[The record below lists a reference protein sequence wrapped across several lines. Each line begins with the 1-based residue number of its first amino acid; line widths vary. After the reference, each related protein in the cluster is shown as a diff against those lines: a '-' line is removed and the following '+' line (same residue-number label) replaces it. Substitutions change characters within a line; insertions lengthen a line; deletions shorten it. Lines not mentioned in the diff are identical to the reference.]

1 MFRLCKSRFE
11 VNIRMFMT
19 ILLRHPL
26 AFLALALLHTAS
38 AEEKPAD
45 EAKQPASK
53 EEAAKKMEP
62 VSIKS
67 KVTIAGQAV
76 PYTATTGKL
85 ILRDDKGTAKAS
97 VFHITYTRDGIE
109 DTKDRPVMFAFNG
122 GPGSS
127 SVWLHLGILG
137 PKRIAFPGD
146 GTQPVDPPARLI
158 DNDMS
163 LLDVCDLVFID
174 PVSTGYS
181 RAEKDGNPKDF
192 HGLQSDIDSVG
203 DFIRIWIT
211 ENKRWASPKYLCG
224 ESYGGIRAAGLAQ
237 HLQDRYG
244 MSLNGVV
251 LLSSLLDYRTIV
263 PSQGSQLSNQVFLP
277 TFATTAHFHKK
288 IEGDRE
294 AILREAREFAF
305 GEYGVALMKGNAIP
319 KEEKEA
325 VAAKLS
331 KLTGIPAETWM
342 RKSLRI
348 DPFEFRKELLREEGK
363 VIGRFDARVA
373 WSSTD
378 PNATSAEY
386 DPSYSLAIGA
396 FSTAMLAYLGDEL
409 GWKEDQ
415 PYEVLTGKVGPWT
428 FGSDNRIVNLTGRI
442 ADAIRDNPKLRVLV
456 MGAHADLATP
466 PEGVPYSLRQEVDLP
481 EDLRGQIT
489 FTYYDAGHM
498 FYLNPPDLA
507 KGRKDLVEFLKP

>member
-1 MFRLCKSRFE
+1 
-11 VNIRMFMT
+11 MT
-19 ILLRHPL
+19 HALKQPLILLV
-26 AFLALALLHTAS
+26 LALLHPIS
-38 AEEKPAD
+38 AQEKPAD
-45 EAKQPASK
+45 EAKKPDAK
-53 EEAAKKMEP
+53 EEAAGKSGQ
-62 VSIKS
+62 VSIQS
-67 KVTIAGQAV
+67 KVTIAGQSV

-85 ILRDDKGTAKAS
+85 VLRDDKGDAKAS
-97 VFHITYTRDGIE
+97 VFHITYSRDGIK

-127 SVWLHLGILG
+127 SVWLHLGMLG
-137 PKRIAFPGD
+137 PKRIDFPGD

-181 RAEKDGNPKDF
+181 RAEKNGNPKDF
-192 HGLQSDIDSVG
+192 HGLQQDIDSVG

-244 MSLNGVV
+244 MSLNGVI
-251 LLSSLLDYRTIV
+251 LLSSLLDYRTLIGA
-263 PSQGSQLSNQVFLP
+263 QGSQLSDQVFLP

-294 AILREAREFAF
+294 EILREARGFAF

-319 KEEKEA
+319 KAEKEA

-331 KLTGIPAETWM
+331 KLTGIPAETWI

-409 GWKEDQ
+409 GWKEDTH
-415 PYEVLTGKVGPWT
+415 YEVLTGKVSPWS

-442 ADAIRDNPKLRVLV
+442 SAALRDNPKLRVLV
-456 MGAHADLATP
+456 MGAHMDLATP
-466 PEGVPYSLRQEVDLP
+466 PEGVPYSLRQELDLP
-481 EDLRGQIT
+481 EDLRKQFT

-498 FYLNPPDLA
+498 FYINPPDLA
-507 KGRKDLVEFLKP
+507 KGRDDLLEFLKP

>member
-1 MFRLCKSRFE
+1 MFPLCKSRFRA
-11 VNIRMFMT
+11 NIRPMMICPF
-19 ILLRHPL
+19 RKPL
-26 AFLALALLHTAS
+26 VFLALALLHPVS

-45 EAKQPASK
+45 DAKKSDAR
-53 EEAAKKMEP
+53 EEAAKKAPEP

-67 KVTIAGQAV
+67 KVTIAGKEIS
-76 PYTATTGKL
+76 YTATTGKL
-85 ILRDDKGTAKAS
+85 ILRDDEGKAKAS

-137 PKRIAFPGD
+137 PKRIDFPGD
-146 GTQPVDPPARLI
+146 GTQPVEPPARLI

-181 RAEKDGNPKDF
+181 RAEKDGNAKDF
-192 HGLQSDIDSVG
+192 HGLQSDIESVG

-211 ENKRWASPKYLCG
+211 ENKRWGSPKYLCG
-224 ESYGGIRAAGLAQ
+224 ESYGGIRAAGLSQ

-244 MSLNGVV
+244 MSLNGVI
-251 LLSSLLDYRTIV
+251 LLSSLLDFRTLSG
-263 PSQGSQLSNQVFLP
+263 SQGSQLSYQVYLP

-305 GEYGVALMKGNAIP
+305 GEYGVALMKGNAIT
-319 KEEKEA
+319 KEEKET

-331 KLTGIPAETWM
+331 KLTGIPAETWI

-348 DPFEFRKELLREEGK
+348 DPLEFRKELLREEGK

-373 WSSTD
+373 WSSTE

-396 FSTAMLAYLGDEL
+396 FSTAMLSYLGDEL

-415 PYEVLTGKVGPWT
+415 PYEVLTGKVGPWIY
-428 FGSDNRIVNLTGRI
+428 GSDNRIVNLTGRI
-442 ADAIRDNPKLRVLV
+442 SDAIRDNPKLRVLV

-481 EDLRGQIT
+481 EDLRDQFT

-498 FYLNPPDLA
+498 FYINPPDLVKA
-507 KGRKDLVEFLKP
+507 RADLVEFLK

>member
-1 MFRLCKSRFE
+1 MFPLCKSCFRT
-11 VNIRMFMT
+11 NIRVIMKMSFST
-19 ILLRHPL
+19 SHILL
-26 AFLALALLHTAS
+26 AIALLHPVS
-38 AEEKPAD
+38 AQEKPAD
-45 EAKQPASK
+45 EPKKPDTK
-53 EEAAKKMEP
+53 EESAKKPEP

-67 KVTIAGQAV
+67 KITIAGQSV
-76 PYTATTGKL
+76 SYTATTGKL
-85 ILRDDKGTAKAS
+85 VLRDDKGDAKAS
-97 VFHITYTRDGIE
+97 VFHITYTRDGIK

-146 GTQPVDPPARLI
+146 GTQPVEPPARLI
-158 DNDMS
+158 DNDLSM
-163 LLDVCDLVFID
+163 LDVCDLVFID

-192 HGLQSDIDSVG
+192 HGLQQDIDSVG

-211 ENKRWASPKYLCG
+211 EHKRWASPKYLCG

-237 HLQDRYG
+237 HLQERYG
-244 MSLNGVV
+244 MSLNGVI
-251 LLSSLLDYRTIV
+251 LLSSLLDYRTLIGA
-263 PSQGSQLSNQVFLP
+263 QGSHLADQIFLP

-288 IEGDRE
+288 IQGERE
-294 AILREAREFAF
+294 EILREAREFAF
-305 GEYGVALMKGNAIP
+305 GGYGVALMKGNEIP
-319 KEEKEA
+319 SAEKEA

-331 KLTGIPAETWM
+331 KLTGIPVETWI

-409 GWKEDQ
+409 GWQEDSH
-415 PYEVLTGKVGPWT
+415 YEVLTGKVGPWS
-428 FGSDNRIVNLTGRI
+428 FGSDNRIVNLTGRLSS
-442 ADAIRDNPKLRVLV
+442 AIRDNPKLRVLV

-466 PEGVPYSLRQEVDLP
+466 PEGVPYSLRQELDLP
-481 EDLRGQIT
+481 EEIRKQFT

-498 FYLNPPDLA
+498 FYINPPDLV
-507 KGRKDLVEFLKP
+507 KSRVDLLEFLKR

>member
-1 MFRLCKSRFE
+1 MIHPIKKP
-11 VNIRMFMT
+11 
-19 ILLRHPL
+19 LLL
-26 AFLALALLHTAS
+26 LALAIALHHPVS
-38 AEEKPAD
+38 AQEKPAD
-45 EAKQPASK
+45 EAKKPDSK
-53 EEAAKKMEP
+53 EAAEKKSEP

-67 KVTIAGQAV
+67 KVTIAGQSV
-76 PYTATTGKL
+76 SYTATTGKL
-85 ILRDDKGTAKAS
+85 ILRDNKGAAKAS
-97 VFHITYTRDGIE
+97 VFHITYTRDGIK
-109 DTKDRPVMFAFNG
+109 DTKNRPVMFAFNG

-146 GTQPVDPPARLI
+146 GTQPIDPPARLI

-244 MSLNGVV
+244 MSLNGVI
-251 LLSSLLDYRTIV
+251 LLSSLLDYRTLIGA
-263 PSQGSQLSNQVFLP
+263 QGSQLSDQVYLP

-288 IEGDRE
+288 ITGDRE
-294 AILREAREFAF
+294 AILKEAREFAF
-305 GEYGVALMKGNAIP
+305 GDYGVALMKGNAIS

-331 KLTGIPAETWM
+331 KLTGITAETWI

-348 DPFEFRKELLREEGK
+348 DPSEFRKELLRDEGK

-373 WSSTD
+373 WSSTE

-415 PYEVLTGKVGPWT
+415 PYEVLTGVGPWSY
-428 FGSDNRIVNLTGRI
+428 GSDNSIVNLTGRI
-442 ADAIRDNPKLRVLV
+442 CSALRENPKLRILV

-466 PEGVPYSLRQEVDLP
+466 PEGVPYSLRQELDLP
-481 EDLRGQIT
+481 EDLRKQFT

-498 FYLNPPDLA
+498 FYINPPDLVKA
-507 KGRKDLVEFLKP
+507 RADLVDFLKP

>member
-1 MFRLCKSRFE
+1 MVCASMT
-11 VNIRMFMT
+11 NIYRNP
-19 ILLRHPL
+19 LL
-26 AFLALALLHTAS
+26 FLAVALLQTVS
-38 AEEKPAD
+38 AEEKPSD
-45 EAKQPASK
+45 HAKTPESK
-53 EEAAKKMEP
+53 EEVVKSP
-62 VSIKS
+62 VSIQS
-67 KVTIAGQAV
+67 KVTIAGQSV

-85 ILRDDKGTAKAS
+85 VLRDDKGKPKAS

-109 DTKDRPVMFAFNG
+109 DTSDRPVTLAFNG

-137 PKRIAFPGD
+137 PKRIDFPGD
-146 GTQPVDPPARLI
+146 GTQPVEPPARLI

-181 RAEKDGNPKDF
+181 RAEKDANPKDF
-192 HGLQSDIDSVG
+192 HGLQSDIESVG

-224 ESYGGIRAAGLAQ
+224 ESYGGVRAAGLAQ

-244 MSLNGVV
+244 MSLNGVI
-251 LLSSLLDYRTIV
+251 LLSSLLDYRTLIGA
-263 PSQGSQLSNQVFLP
+263 QGSHLADQVFLP

-294 AILREAREFAF
+294 VILDEARHYAF
-305 GEYGVALMKGNAIP
+305 GDYGVALMKGSAITA
-319 KEEKEA
+319 EEKKA
-325 VAAKLS
+325 AAAKLA
-331 KLTGIPAETWM
+331 KLTGIPAETWL
-342 RKSLRI
+342 RKNLRI
-348 DPFEFRKELLREEGK
+348 SPFEFRKELLREEGK

-378 PNATSAEY
+378 PGSDSAEY

-396 FSTAMLAYLGDEL
+396 FSTAMLSYLGNDL

-415 PYEVLTGKVGPWT
+415 HYEVLTGKVHPWSY
-428 FGSDNRIVNLTGRI
+428 GSDNRIVNLTSRLSS
-442 ADAIRDNPKLRVLV
+442 ALRDNPKLRVLV
-456 MGAHADLATP
+456 MGAYADLATP

-481 EDLRGQIT
+481 ADLRKQFT

-498 FYLNPPDLA
+498 FYINPPDLVKSRA
-507 KGRKDLVEFLKP
+507 DLLDFFGFVL